1 MTTAIE
7 IGPLSTSEIADLK
20 RLTTDEVYRDV
31 RFALFNASRVELN
44 HRDVARLLSE
54 WTGCSAR
61 IAKKVVHDAY
71 MSDFSV

>member
-31 RFALFNASRVELN
+31 RFALRNSLGLEFN
-44 HRDVARLLSE
+44 HRDVTRLFSE